1 MIFSGIHSDRGV
13 RATIMGTMIFLRL
26 VAKVHGAGCGWRAPV
41 AMEGAAK
48 CDKELLLYGNL
59 TDCKVSKSR
68 RLGSS
73 IQRHRMI
80 TAAIVLWRVFELWAE
95 QPLSINE
102 IGAAIDR
109 YRKASII
116 IGNTIAIIT
125 IPFAVIEVL
134 LVIFLSLQQV
144 GVGIFSKICI
154 VGCVV

>member
-1 MIFSGIHSDRGV
+1 GLTPPTRCGAAEGVSAAGSGWSLAQKSRLGGAARMIFSGIHSDRGV

-26 VAKVHGAGCGWRAPV
+26 VAKVHGAGCGWPAPV

-48 CDKELLLYGNL
+48 CDTELLLYGNL

-116 IGNTIAIIT
+116 IGNTIAI
-125 IPFAVIEVL
+125 
-134 LVIFLSLQQV
+134 
-144 GVGIFSKICI
+144 
-154 VGCVV
+154 